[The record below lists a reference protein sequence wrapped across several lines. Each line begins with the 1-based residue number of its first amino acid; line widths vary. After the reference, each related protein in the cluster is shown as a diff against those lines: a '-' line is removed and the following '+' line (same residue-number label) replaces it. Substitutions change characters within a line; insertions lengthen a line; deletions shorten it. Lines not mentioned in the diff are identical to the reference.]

1 MLMWILFLTSIWYIM
16 GGRKPEAL
24 FLGLF
29 LAMSIGILLERRD
42 IHSHINDLIRTLKI
56 YPFSLYK
63 GIAESLALTIHLN
76 KKIKREI
83 IHEHVDPKDVFSLTI
98 NITATPMTIVIDY
111 NDTTGEL
118 FIHKVTPK

>member
-1 MLMWILFLTSIWYIM
+1 M

-29 LAMSIGILLERRD
+29 LATSIGILLERRD
-42 IHSHINDLIRTLKI
+42 THSHINDLIRTLKI

-63 GIAESLALTIHLN
+63 GIVESLTLTIHLN
-76 KKIKREI
+76 KKIKKRV
-83 IHEHVDPKDVFSLTI
+83 IHKHVDPKDVFSLTI

-111 NDTTGEL
+111 NNNTGEL

>member
-1 MLMWILFLTSIWYIM
+1 MHMWILFLTLIWYVM
-16 GGRKPEAL
+16 GGRKPEAI

-29 LAMSIGILLERRD
+29 LATSIGILLERRD
-42 IHSHINDLIRTLKI
+42 IHSHISDLIRTLKI

-63 GIAESLALTIHLN
+63 GIVESLILTKHLN
-76 KKIKREI
+76 KKIKRRL
-83 IHEHVDPKDVFSLTI
+83 IHKHVDPKDVFSLTI

-118 FIHKVTPK
+118 LIHKVKPK